1 MKVLSAETGLGS
13 ATNLNRAPLV
23 RIYNSDSSAVT
34 LTRKA
39 SDGTVIGTYSVPA
52 DKVIYCQKSF
62 TDTLEGGA
70 TLKAAAIG
78 YTEMLDIV
86 TLASGAGGVITD
98 NLMFHLDA
106 GNAESYGDQ
115 TTLWKDL
122 TTNNNDFQKQG
133 APTHD
138 PDTNGGIFTFDGTDD
153 AFFSPNNS
161 TQNMQDK
168 NFTYE
173 IWVKVISL
181 GGENWTKFLSKD
193 RSISSWTGSGS
204 QSYAQ
209 MGWNGSY
216 KPYSRL
222 LQRQSGSTHADETVA
237 DDVNFPTGVWKHMVM
252 TADFDTSISDG
263 LKLYMNNVLEDTG
276 NISDFSAAQGE
287 MNMSGDFTIG
297 NFKQASNWSSK
308 YANISASIVRVYVDK
323 ALTASEVAQHWNHE
337 KERHGLS

>member
-122 TTNNNDFQKQG
+122 TSNNNDFQKQG

-153 AFFSPNNS
+153 AFFSTHNS
-161 TQNMQDK
+161 TQNLQDK

-193 RSISSWTGSGS
+193 RSIASWTGNNS

-216 KPYSRL
+216 KPYSNL
-222 LQRQSGSTHADETVA
+222 LQRQSGTTYATETVA
-237 DDVNFPTGVWKHMVM
+237 DDANFPTGVWKHMVM
-252 TADFDTSISDG
+252 TADFNTSISDG

-276 NISDFSAAQGE
+276 NISDFSGAQGE
-287 MNMSGDFTIG
+287 MNMTGDFTIG
-297 NFKQASNWSSK
+297 NFKHASSWGSK
-308 YANISASIVRVYVDK
+308 YANVIVSIVRVYVDK

>member
-1 MKVLSAETGLGS
+1 MKVLSAETNLGS
-13 ATNLNRAPLV
+13 ATNVGKAPVV

-34 LTRKA
+34 LTRKDA
-39 SDGTVIGTYSVPA
+39 AGIVIGTYSVPA

-70 TLKAAAIG
+70 NLKAAAIG
-78 YTEMLDIV
+78 YSEMLDIV

-153 AFFSPNNS
+153 AFFCPHNS
-161 TQNMQDK
+161 TQLLTDK
-168 NFTYE
+168 NFTFE
-173 IWVKVISL
+173 IWVKAISL
-181 GGENWTKFLSKD
+181 NSEPWTKILAKD
-193 RSISSWTGSGS
+193 RAVSSWTGTGV
-204 QSYAQ
+204 QSYAV
-209 MGWNGSY
+209 MGWNNTY
-216 KPYSRL
+216 KPYSTL
-222 LQRQSGSTHADETVA
+222 IQRENGTSGASEMVA
-237 DDVNFPTGVWKHMVM
+237 DDANFPTGVWKHMVV
-252 TADFDTSISDG
+252 TADFNTSISDG
-263 LKLYMNNVLEDTG
+263 FKLYMNNVLEDTG
-276 NISDFSAAQGE
+276 DISDFSGASGE
-287 MNMSGDFTIG
+287 MNQTGDFTIG
-297 NFKQASNWSSK
+297 NRKQASSWSST

-337 KERHGLS
+337 KARHGL

>member
-13 ATNLNRAPLV
+13 AKNLNRAPLV

-70 TLKAAAIG
+70 NLKATAIG
-78 YTEMLDIV
+78 YTEMLDII
-86 TLASGAGGVITD
+86 TIAGGAGGVITD

-122 TTNNNDFQKQG
+122 TSNNNDFQKQG

-153 AFFSPNNS
+153 AFFSTHNS
-161 TQNMQDK
+161 TQVLQDK
-168 NFTYE
+168 NFTFE

-193 RSISSWTGSGS
+193 RSIASWTGSNS
-204 QSYAQ
+204 QSQVA
-209 MGWNGSY
+209 MGWNGTY
-216 KPYSRL
+216 KPYGTA
-222 LQRQSGSTHADETVA
+222 LQRQSGTTYATETVA
-237 DDVNFPTGVWKHMVM
+237 DDANFPTGVWKHMVV
-252 TADFDTSISDG
+252 TADFNTSISDG

-276 NISDFSAAQGE
+276 NISDFSGAQGE
-287 MNMSGDFTIG
+287 MNMTGDFTIG
-297 NFKQASNWSSK
+297 NMKQASNWSSK
-308 YANISASIVRVYVDK
+308 YANVIVSIVRVYVDK

>member
-13 ATNLNRAPLV
+13 ATNISKAPVV
-23 RIYNSDSSAVT
+23 RVYNSDSSAVT

-39 SDGTVIGTYSVPA
+39 SDGTVIGTYSIPS
-52 DKVIYCQKSF
+52 DKVIYCQKSY

-70 TLKAAAIG
+70 ALKATAIG
-78 YTEMLDIV
+78 YTEMLDII

-122 TTNNNDFQKQG
+122 TSNNNDFQKQG

-138 PDTNGGIFTFDGTDD
+138 PNTNGGIFTFDGTDD
-153 AFFSPNNS
+153 AFFSTHNS

-193 RSISSWTGSGS
+193 RSIASWTGNNS
-204 QSYAQ
+204 QSYAH

-216 KPYSRL
+216 KPYSNL
-222 LQRQSGSTHADETVA
+222 LQRQSGTTYATETVA
-237 DDVNFPTGVWKHMVM
+237 DDANFPTGVWKHMVM
-252 TADFDTSISDG
+252 TADFNTSISDG

-276 NISDFSAAQGE
+276 NISDFSGASGE
-287 MNMSGDFTIG
+287 MNMTGDFTIG
-297 NFKQASNWSSK
+297 NFKHASSWGSK